1 MISKSLYIKYFYG
14 PICDKCLTHCVP
26 KNGLIVPKKGYLRLL
41 NGLTRFLFFEILGKK
56 RLGKVKRNARGPL
69 SILPFLS
76 EKDYYVLAQFPVDLP
91 YLAENDFFYPSFGDI
106 SPSVTSRCLV

>member
-14 PICDKCLTHCVP
+14 PICDKCLTYCVP
-26 KNGLIVPKKGYLRLL
+26 KNGLIVPKNGYLRLL
-41 NGLTRFLFFEILGKK
+41 NDLMRFLFFEILGKK

-76 EKDYYVLAQFPVDLP
+76 EKNHYVLV
-91 YLAENDFFYPSFGDI
+91 
-106 SPSVTSRCLV
+106 